1 MLVLMSLAKKY
12 AVPEELALLY
22 EFLNSTDLRT
32 YVEKGVQH
40 VHSDELETPAQ
51 LESWMRQRGLIK
63 TGVRVSAAEHRQ
75 ALELRS
81 DLRIFLQPPPASR
94 ATARQSAD
102 CLNRASDCFPLVVRA
117 GQSGALSLQPADG
130 ASTLGLVLAQ
140 LLSLAGNGRLDRLKM
155 CSSNECHWV
164 FFDRSKPGNRRWCSS
179 LLCGNRQKTREY
191 RKRAKND
198 VHDTQAK

>member
-1 MLVLMSLAKKY
+1 MLVLMALAKKY

-40 VHSDELETPAQ
+40 VRMDELETPAQ
-51 LESWMRQRGLIK
+51 LETWMRERGLLEKGEQI
-63 TGVRVSAAEHRQ
+63 SAADHRQ

-81 DLRIFLQPPPASR
+81 ALRTFLQPPPDSR
-94 ATARQSAD
+94 AAARQSAEG
-102 CLNRASDCFPLVVRA
+102 LNRASDCFPLVVRA
-117 GQSGALSLQPADG
+117 DQSGTVSLQPSHG
-130 ASTLGLVLAQ
+130 ANALGLVLAQ
-140 LLSLAGNGRLDRLKM
+140 LLALAGSGRLDRLKM
-155 CSSNECHWV
+155 CSSNECHWI

-191 RKRAKND
+191 RKRAKSD
-198 VHDTQAK
+198 VHDTQAR

>member
-1 MLVLMSLAKKY
+1 MLVLMALAKKY

-40 VHSDELETPAQ
+40 VRLDELETPAQ
-51 LESWMRQRGLIK
+51 LESWMRERRLLKAGARV
-63 TGVRVSAAEHRQ
+63 GVADHRQ

-81 DLRIFLQPPPASR
+81 ALRSVLQLPPASR
-94 ATARQSAD
+94 ATAQQCAQR
-102 CLNRASDCFPLVVRA
+102 LNQASDFYPLVVRA
-117 GQSGALSLQPADG
+117 DEPGTLRLQPADG
-130 ASTLGLVLAQ
+130 ASALGLVLAQ
-140 LLSLAGNGRLDRLKM
+140 MLALAGSGRLDRLKM
-155 CSSNECHWV
+155 CSSEECHWV

-191 RKRAKND
+191 RKRAKRD
-198 VHDTQAK
+198 AHEA